1 MKRRRFY
8 NNKNR
13 GRKWTEPE
21 VGRPIDFADKY
32 SDSDKGSNKFVK
44 ADNSRSSEFIKRKR
58 AQKKKLT
65 ALSIFLAAVLVLTG
79 FFIADVHM
87 QRRAKPVQNSIAA
100 AQKKSAASEISL
112 SFSGRIV
119 PSVALDGGVML
130 TSVITEAQ
138 KDGKTAIMFD
148 AKRADGTIGYL
159 SNLTTVS
166 TFSLISAEGV
176 KPADSFKMIKENDII
191 PVARVYTYL
200 DNALPKL
207 YDEAALTGKKKLFRD
222 SDGNTYLDPESETAY
237 SYIKDIINELSSM
250 GITDIV
256 LDGCTVNETDYFSK
270 LTSRLNNDIEG
281 ELRFYKAVS
290 VELKG
295 FDAESGDINEA
306 GIKNDISKFPKPGE
320 NSVLI
325 IKTDLEEESYKAFL
339 EEKGITAYITES

>member
-1 MKRRRFY
+1 M
-8 NNKNR
+8 NNYGFHFAESYQGYWNIAQI
-13 GRKWTEPE
+13 GRKIPGTLYIEKHSIRLELFWNNITSSDIRAISSVTGYAFTEHENKKSCYYFVLKELQLMSVSWFGKHQSQFKLDVDYLCMSDIPRFTRNGI
-21 VGRPIDFADKY
+21 VNCCIRTQLMDKWVWDY
-32 SDSDKGSNKFVK
+32 
-44 ADNSRSSEFIKRKR
+44 
-58 AQKKKLT
+58 T
-65 ALSIFLAAVLVLTG
+65 
-79 FFIADVHM
+79 
-87 QRRAKPVQNSIAA
+87 QNSY
-100 AQKKSAASEISL
+100 SEL
-112 SFSGRIV
+112 WPF
-119 PSVALDGGVML
+119 
-130 TSVITEAQ
+130 
-138 KDGKTAIMFD
+138 
-148 AKRADGTIGYL
+148 
-159 SNLTTVS
+159 
-166 TFSLISAEGV
+166 
-176 KPADSFKMIKENDII
+176 KENDII

-207 YDEAALTGKKKLFRD
+207 YDEAALKGKKKLFRD

-290 VELKG
+290 AELKG
-295 FDAESGDINEA
+295 FDAESEDINEA